1 MTENIRNALVTGA
14 AKRIGRQIALDLA
27 ADGWRVAV
35 HYSTSKDAAEQ
46 VVAEIVERGGTSMSV
61 RGDLFD
67 ADVPPRIVSEAAQ
80 ALGPLGL
87 LVNNASRFE
96 RDDLGAMSVD
106 DWESHMAVNLR
117 APVFLA
123 REFAAQLPR
132 GEKGN
137 VVNLIDERV
146 WRLNPEF
153 YSYTLSKAALW
164 SATQTMAMALAPDI
178 RVNAI
183 APGPALASARMAQ
196 SEFEKQCRL
205 MPLGVGTSP
214 GELSSAL
221 RFILSASAMT
231 GQMIALDGGQHLA
244 WQTPDFLE
252 ISE

>member
-1 MTENIRNALVTGA
+1 MTDNIKTALVTGA
-14 AKRIGRQIALDLA
+14 GKRIGRQLALDLA
-27 ADGWRVAV
+27 ADGWQVAV
-35 HYSTSKDAAEQ
+35 HYSTSKSDADE
-46 VVAEIVERGGTSMSV
+46 VVAEINKSGGCACPVGS
-61 RGDLFD
+61 DLSLPETPAKLID
-67 ADVPPRIVSEAAQ
+67 ETVKN
-80 ALGPLGL
+80 LGPLTL

-96 RDDLGAMSVD
+96 RDDLLDMGLE

-123 REFAAQLPR
+123 REFAKQLPK
-132 GEKGN
+132 GQKGN
-137 VVNLIDERV
+137 VVNLIDQRV

-153 YSYTLSKAALW
+153 YSYTISKAALW

-183 APGPALASARMAQ
+183 APGPALASSRMAQ

-214 GELSSAL
+214 QELSSAL
-221 RFILSASAMT
+221 RFILSAPAMT

-252 ISE
+252 VSE